1 MRVRPPASRVRP
13 AEILIGRGDTSR
25 MRSPSTTTDAF
36 SVRSPEAG
44 SSKVAFR
51 IRIIAAGSILQPPA
65 GPDAR
70 GIVKPS
76 GRSWHLLVRRGRWT
90 WSEPFGLRREAISM
104 PSPRSS
110 GASSTWPSATRCPS
124 CATSVRRK
132 TSSRKRSWRPGSRC
146 RPSRIRRRS
155 PAGCAASCGTARTG
169 SCAGGDPASPSP
181 SPSRS
186 GSAARSSTACTTA
199 SPRRR
204 SISPRGWTPSWR
216 TRPHHSDVLPRCRR
230 GCTIAEPMARHW
242 LGIDIGGTFTDF
254 ALFDTKTGELVG
266 LKVPSTP
273 HEFAEAI
280 RTGLTRLADEHAI
293 DLREI
298 GTVVHGTTIAVNT
311 LIQRTGARLGL
322 LVTEG
327 FRDVLELQ
335 RLRMPNPFDLHG
347 SRPLPLIPRARVAE
361 IRERLRADGSIDTPL
376 DESSVRAAV
385 QHLTRGGQSV
395 EGLVISLLHSY
406 RRPAHEQRAR
416 AVAEAAVPG
425 LPVTASSDVWPQ
437 AREYERTALAVLD
450 AYVQPKVRRYLEG
463 FAQALTARG
472 APAVPHVTKSN
483 GGIMPVAA
491 ARTQTAA
498 TLLSGPASGV
508 IGAAYVAGRAGF
520 SSIITLDVGGTSAD
534 MAVVENG
541 RPRVS
546 TSEHIGGVP
555 VMMPVV
561 GVSAIGAG
569 GGSVAWVDDVGLPKV
584 GPQSTGAEPG
594 PACYGRG
601 GKDATLTDAFL
612 VSGFLDP
619 ERFLGGR
626 MRLDRSLAEAAIA
639 RFAGRLGMTPDEA
652 AESVVRVAVSSM
664 YAEFTKILSRAAV
677 DPRDFTL
684 VAFGGA
690 GPVVGALL
698 AREVGI
704 PTVFVPRSPGTL
716 CALGAISADIVSD
729 AVRTVHARLD
739 ARLLETATLRGLYDG
754 LRAELA
760 DWLRQHG
767 GGASAATFRHA
778 ADMRYVG
785 QSYEIEVD
793 VDPAWLAPGGDAP
806 IRSAFHRAHERAY
819 GHADR
824 EAPAEIV
831 NLRVQLRAARPRV
844 PLAEVE
850 ATTALPAPRATRR
863 IWLDGHPVEA
873 RVFDR
878 DALGRG
884 ARLRGPAIIEQPD
897 TTVLVPAG
905 HAGEVDRF
913 GNLLL
918 RRES

>member
-1 MRVRPPASRVRP
+1 
-13 AEILIGRGDTSR
+13 
-25 MRSPSTTTDAF
+25 
-36 SVRSPEAG
+36 
-44 SSKVAFR
+44 
-51 IRIIAAGSILQPPA
+51 
-65 GPDAR
+65 
-70 GIVKPS
+70 
-76 GRSWHLLVRRGRWT
+76 
-90 WSEPFGLRREAISM
+90 
-104 PSPRSS
+104 
-110 GASSTWPSATRCPS
+110 
-124 CATSVRRK
+124 
-132 TSSRKRSWRPGSRC
+132 
-146 RPSRIRRRS
+146 
-155 PAGCAASCGTARTG
+155 
-169 SCAGGDPASPSP
+169 
-181 SPSRS
+181 
-186 GSAARSSTACTTA
+186 
-199 SPRRR
+199 
-204 SISPRGWTPSWR
+204 
-216 TRPHHSDVLPRCRR
+216 
-230 GCTIAEPMARHW
+230 MARHW

-254 ALFDTKTGELVG
+254 ALFDTETGELLG

-273 HEFAEAI
+273 HEFAEAVRI
-280 RTGLTRLADEHAI
+280 GLARLADEHGI
-293 DLREI
+293 EPREI

-335 RLRMPNPFDLHG
+335 RLRLTNPFDLHG

-361 IRERLRADGSIDTPL
+361 VLERLRADGRVDTPL
-376 DESSVRAAV
+376 DEKTVREAV
-385 QHLTRGGQSV
+385 QQLTTGQPID
-395 EGLVISLLHSY
+395 GLVISLLHSY
-406 RRPAHEQRAR
+406 RNPAHERQAR
-416 AVAEAAVPG
+416 AVAEAASPG

-437 AREYERTALAVLD
+437 AREYERTALAVVD

-463 FAQALTARG
+463 FEKALAARG
-472 APAVPHVTKSN
+472 APAMPHVTKSN

-491 ARTQTAA
+491 ARSQTAA

-508 IGAAYVAGRAGF
+508 IGAAYVASRAGF
-520 SSIITLDVGGTSAD
+520 PNIITLDVGGTSAD
-534 MAVVENG
+534 MAVVENA

-601 GKDATLTDAFL
+601 GKEATLTDAFL
-612 VSGFLDP
+612 VSGFLDA

-652 AESVVRVAVSSM
+652 AESIVRVAVSNM

-677 DPRDFTL
+677 DPRDFAL

-690 GPVVGALL
+690 GPVVGALV

-716 CALGAISADIVSD
+716 CALGALSADIVND
-729 AVRTVHARLD
+729 AVRTVHTRIEPA
-739 ARLLETATLRGLYDG
+739 LLEADALRGQYAA
-754 LRAELA
+754 LRAELGE
-760 DWLRQHG
+760 WLERF
-767 GGASAATFRHA
+767 GAGSGPGAFRHA

-785 QSYEIEVD
+785 QSYEID
-793 VDPAWLAPGGDAP
+793 VPIELDWLAPGGGA
-806 IRSAFHRAHERAY
+806 SVLAAFHRGHERAF

-831 NLRVQLRAARPRV
+831 NLRVQLRAERPRV
-844 PLAEVE
+844 PLAELPPGS
-850 ATTALPAPRATRR
+850 AAPAPRTTRR
-863 IWLDGHPVEA
+863 IWLDGRPTEA
-873 RVFDR
+873 GVFDR
-878 DALGRG
+878 AALGRG
-884 ARLRGPAIIEQPD
+884 ARLRGPAIVEQPD
-897 TTVLVPAG
+897 TTVLVPDR
-905 HAGEVDRF
+905 HAGEIDRF

>member
-1 MRVRPPASRVRP
+1 
-13 AEILIGRGDTSR
+13 
-25 MRSPSTTTDAF
+25 
-36 SVRSPEAG
+36 
-44 SSKVAFR
+44 
-51 IRIIAAGSILQPPA
+51 
-65 GPDAR
+65 
-70 GIVKPS
+70 
-76 GRSWHLLVRRGRWT
+76 
-90 WSEPFGLRREAISM
+90 
-104 PSPRSS
+104 
-110 GASSTWPSATRCPS
+110 
-124 CATSVRRK
+124 
-132 TSSRKRSWRPGSRC
+132 
-146 RPSRIRRRS
+146 
-155 PAGCAASCGTARTG
+155 
-169 SCAGGDPASPSP
+169 
-181 SPSRS
+181 
-186 GSAARSSTACTTA
+186 
-199 SPRRR
+199 
-204 SISPRGWTPSWR
+204 
-216 TRPHHSDVLPRCRR
+216 
-230 GCTIAEPMARHW
+230 MARLW

-254 ALFDTKTGELVG
+254 ALFDTRTGELIG

-273 HEFAEAI
+273 HEFAEAV
-280 RTGLTRLADEHAI
+280 RAGLTRLADEHGI

-347 SRPLPLIPRARVAE
+347 ARPLPLIPRARVAE
-361 IRERLRADGSIDTPL
+361 IRERLRADGTVDTPL
-376 DESSVRAAV
+376 DETTVRDAV
-385 QHLTRGGQSV
+385 RELTRTGQNV

-406 RRPAHEQRAR
+406 RAPSHERRAR
-416 AVAEAAVPG
+416 AIAEGAAPG

-463 FAQALTARG
+463 FAQALAARG
-472 APAVPHVTKSN
+472 APALPHITKSN

-491 ARTQTAA
+491 AGAQTAA

-508 IGAAYVAGRAGF
+508 IGAAYVASRAGF
-520 SSIITLDVGGTSAD
+520 ANIITLDVGGTSAD
-534 MAVVENG
+534 MAVVEDG

-569 GGSVAWVDDVGLPKV
+569 GGSIAWADDVGLPKV

-619 ERFLGGR
+619 DRFLGGR

-639 RFAGRLGMTPDEA
+639 RFAGRLGMSPDEA
-652 AESVVRVAVSSM
+652 AESIVRVAVSNM

-677 DPRDFTL
+677 DPRDFAL

-690 GPVVGALL
+690 GPVVGALV

-704 PTVFVPRSPGTL
+704 PAVFVPRSPGTL
-716 CALGAISADIVSD
+716 CALGALSADIVND
-729 AVRTVHARLD
+729 AVRTVHTRV
-739 ARLLETATLRGLYDG
+739 ETELREAPALRRQYAD
-754 LRAELA
+754 LRAEHE
-760 DWLRQHG
+760 DWLTRF
-767 GGASAATFRHA
+767 GAGSSSAAFRYA

-785 QSYEIEVD
+785 QSYDID
-793 VDPAWLAPGGDAP
+793 VPVELDWLAAGGGTPLLA
-806 IRSAFHRAHERAY
+806 AFHRAHERAF

-824 EAPAEIV
+824 DAPAEIV
-831 NLRVQLRAARPRV
+831 NLRVQLRAERPRV
-844 PLAEVE
+844 PLAEIP
-850 ATTALPAPRATRR
+850 AGPAPTARATRR
-863 IWLDGHPVEA
+863 IWLDGRPTEA
-873 RVFDR
+873 RVYDR
-878 DALGRG
+878 AALGRG
-884 ARLRGPAIIEQPD
+884 ARLEGPAIVEQPD

>member
-1 MRVRPPASRVRP
+1 M
-13 AEILIGRGDTSR
+13 D
-25 MRSPSTTTDAF
+25 
-36 SVRSPEAG
+36 
-44 SSKVAFR
+44 
-51 IRIIAAGSILQPPA
+51 
-65 GPDAR
+65 
-70 GIVKPS
+70 
-76 GRSWHLLVRRGRWT
+76 
-90 WSEPFGLRREAISM
+90 
-104 PSPRSS
+104 
-110 GASSTWPSATRCPS
+110 
-124 CATSVRRK
+124 
-132 TSSRKRSWRPGSRC
+132 
-146 RPSRIRRRS
+146 
-155 PAGCAASCGTARTG
+155 
-169 SCAGGDPASPSP
+169 
-181 SPSRS
+181 
-186 GSAARSSTACTTA
+186 
-199 SPRRR
+199 
-204 SISPRGWTPSWR
+204 
-216 TRPHHSDVLPRCRR
+216 
-230 GCTIAEPMARHW
+230 RHW

-254 ALFDTKTGELVG
+254 ALFDTETGELLG

-273 HEFAEAI
+273 HEFAEAV
-280 RTGLTRLADEHAI
+280 RVGLARLADEHGVEP
-293 DLREI
+293 REI

-322 LVTEG
+322 IVTEG

-335 RLRMPNPFDLHG
+335 RLRLTNPFDLHG

-361 IRERLRADGSIDTPL
+361 VRERLRADGRVDTPL
-376 DESSVRAAV
+376 DDKTVREAV
-385 QHLTRGGQSV
+385 QQLTTTGQPID
-395 EGLVISLLHSY
+395 GLVISLLHSY
-406 RRPAHEQRAR
+406 RNPAHERQAR
-416 AVAEAAVPG
+416 AVAEAVSPG

-437 AREYERTALAVLD
+437 AREYERTALAVVD

-463 FAQALTARG
+463 FENALAARG
-472 APAVPHVTKSN
+472 APAMAHVTKSN

-491 ARTQTAA
+491 ARSQTAA

-508 IGAAYVAGRAGF
+508 IGAAYVASRAGF
-520 SSIITLDVGGTSAD
+520 PNIITLDVGGTSAD
-534 MAVVENG
+534 MAVVENA

-601 GKDATLTDAFL
+601 GKEATLTDAFL

-652 AESVVRVAVSSM
+652 AESIVRVAVSNM

-677 DPRDFTL
+677 DPRDFAL

-690 GPVVGALL
+690 GPVVGALV
-698 AREVGI
+698 AREVSI

-716 CALGAISADIVSD
+716 CALGALSADIVND
-729 AVRTVHARLD
+729 AVRTVHTRVQPA
-739 ARLLETATLRGLYDG
+739 LLEADALRRQYEA
-754 LRAELA
+754 LRAELG
-760 DWLRQHG
+760 DWLERFG
-767 GGASAATFRHA
+767 DGSGPAAFRHA

-785 QSYEIEVD
+785 QSYEID
-793 VDPAWLAPGGDAP
+793 VPVELDSLVPGGGAAVLA
-806 IRSAFHRAHERAY
+806 AFHRAHERAF

-831 NLRVQLRAARPRV
+831 NLRVQLRAERPRV
-844 PLAEVE
+844 PLAE
-850 ATTALPAPRATRR
+850 LPTGPLSSPRATRR
-863 IWLDGHPVEA
+863 IWLDGRPTEA
-873 RVFDR
+873 GVFDR
-878 DALGRG
+878 AALGRG
-884 ARLRGPAIIEQPD
+884 ARLRGPAIVEQPD
-897 TTVLVPAG
+897 TTVLVPDG
-905 HAGEVDRF
+905 HVGEVDRF